1 MHDPVMTVERRFG
14 AVSIVRLAICDFV
27 FDEKRDAR
35 GTDLNLEGKTDP
47 SMRWILAF
55 GDRLPG

>member
-1 MHDPVMTVERRFG
+1 VHDPVVTVERRFG
-14 AVSIVRLAICDFV
+14 AVSIRRLAICDFV
-27 FDEKRDAR
+27 YDEKRKAR
-35 GTDLNLEGKTDP
+35 GTHLNFEGKTDP